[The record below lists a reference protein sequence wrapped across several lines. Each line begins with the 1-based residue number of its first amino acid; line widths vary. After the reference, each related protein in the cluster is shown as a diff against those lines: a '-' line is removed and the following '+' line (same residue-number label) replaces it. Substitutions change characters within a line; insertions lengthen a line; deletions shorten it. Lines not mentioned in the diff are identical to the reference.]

1 MPSAR
6 QSSTNQSCMATNGVA
21 VAREKEEEEQEELW
35 WLPNLGLALIH
46 CSTVGPALYSAV
58 QWIQHYTVQY
68 SGLHARGILV
78 VQCSAVQCR
87 GRGIL
92 FEQQSS

>member
-1 MPSAR
+1 MLGRRRRRSR
-6 QSSTNQSCMATNGVA
+6 RSCGGILT
-21 VAREKEEEEQEELW
+21 
-35 WLPNLGLALIH
+35 LAWPRY
-46 CSTVGPALYSAV
+46 TVV
-58 QWIQHYTVQY
+58 QWVQHYTVQY
-68 SGLHARGILV
+68 SGSSTIQCSTVDYSCARGILV

>member
-1 MPSAR
+1 
-6 QSSTNQSCMATNGVA
+6 MATNGVA

-58 QWIQHYTVQY
+58 QWITVVPGGY
-68 SGLHARGILV
+68 WLCSA
-78 VQCSAVQCR
+78 VQCSAVQR
-87 GRGIL
+87 QGDTV
-92 FEQQSS
+92 

>member
-1 MPSAR
+1 
-6 QSSTNQSCMATNGVA
+6 MATNGVA

-35 WLPNLGLALIH
+35 WHPNLGLALIH

-68 SGLHARGILV
+68 SG
-78 VQCSAVQCR
+78 
-87 GRGIL
+87 
-92 FEQQSS
+92 

>member
-1 MPSAR
+1 
-6 QSSTNQSCMATNGVA
+6 MATNGVA

-58 QWIQHYTVQY
+58 QWIQHY
-68 SGLHARGILV
+68 
-78 VQCSAVQCR
+78 AVQWS
-87 GRGIL
+87 I
-92 FEQQSS
+92 FEPGGMNCNALSLQWSRVEQ

>member
-1 MPSAR
+1 
-6 QSSTNQSCMATNGVA
+6 MATNGVA

-68 SGLHARGILV
+68 SGLHLCQGDTSCA
-78 VQCSAVQCR
+78 VQCSAVQR
-87 GRGIL
+87 QGDTV
-92 FEQQSS
+92 